1 MKIAII
7 GYGRMGRLVEKTA
20 IERGHS
26 VVCRIDKENTG
37 EYDSMEFRSADV
49 AIQFSTPDT
58 AVYGIMRC
66 FAAEIPVVCGTTGWT
81 ASLPEIRQKA
91 MRGEGTIIFSSNFS
105 IGVNIFMAVNRCLAR
120 IMADAGAAYTPR
132 LNEVH
137 HIHKLDHP
145 SGTAITLAE
154 ELIAACPRM
163 QKWKEVEKDS
173 PAEPGVL
180 GIEHER
186 RGEVPGIHSVRWQS
200 PADSITITHSACSR
214 EGFAIGA
221 VIAAEWIRNRRGFL
235 TMRDMLDFNV

>member
-7 GYGRMGRLVEKTA
+7 GYGRMGRLVEKNA
-20 IERGHS
+20 LERGHS
-26 VVCRIDKENTG
+26 VVCRIDKENIG
-37 EYDSMEFRSADV
+37 EYSSPEFRSADV

-58 AVYGIMRC
+58 AVDGILRC
-66 FAAEIPVVCGTTGWT
+66 FAAGIPVVCGTTGWT
-81 ASLPEIRQKA
+81 ASLPEIREKA
-91 MRGEGTIIFSSNFS
+91 LRGEGTILFSSNFS

-120 IMADAGAAYTPR
+120 IMASAGADYTPR

-154 ELIAACPRM
+154 ELIAGCPRIH
-163 QKWKEVEKDS
+163 KWEEVEKDS
-173 PAEPGVL
+173 PAGSGVL

-186 RGEVPGIHSVRWQS
+186 RGEVPGIHSVSWQS

-214 EGFAIGA
+214 EGFALGA
-221 VIAAEWIRNRRGFL
+221 VLAAEWIRDRKGFL